1 MDHDSLHMSL
11 DYVGSSGV
19 TLSVEQKS
27 ALQSSL
33 VILKTQQKF
42 EKVKFFGKI
51 HGVRRDYIIVQ
62 GVGKDELKERKTLFS
77 VDCLKW
83 GLAPTPSDE
92 VRRKVALV
100 KGRFTGDPSFEYEIE
115 AKGLNNPDANE
126 DEMIVVKE
134 EDRLACVIESIC
146 RDAMIVPRGA
156 FLRMPTG
163 EVVQNRTFE
172 GLSVAEST
180 RLSSYYHFRDPILLH
195 ETSLLEK
202 ADLDKAMDF
211 LDPIDT
217 DIPQEGSW
225 SVQTEHGSGLVVIRS
240 LHWLGY
246 TFYHCPGTSRFGF
259 VYFGTGEKNLDL
271 PFMLN

>member
-1 MDHDSLHMSL
+1 L

-19 TLSVEQKS
+19 CLSVEQKA

-51 HGVRRDYIIVQ
+51 LGVRNDYFIVQ
-62 GVGKDELKERKTLFS
+62 GVGLNELKDRKTLFS

-83 GLAPTPSDE
+83 GLVPSPNDE

-100 KGRFTGDPSFEYEIE
+100 KGRFTGDPSYEYEIE
-115 AKGLNNPDANE
+115 AKGLDNPDANE
-126 DEMIVVKE
+126 DDMIVVKE
-134 EDRLACVIESIC
+134 EERLAIVIENIC
-146 RDAMIVPRGA
+146 RDVLIVPRGA
-156 FLRMPTG
+156 YLRMPTG

-172 GLSVAEST
+172 GLSVSEST
-180 RLSSYYHFRDPILLH
+180 RLTSYYHFRDPILLH
-195 ETSLLEK
+195 EKSLLEK
-202 ADLDKAMDF
+202 ADLDRAIDF

-225 SVQTEHGSGLVVIRS
+225 STQSERGSGLVVLRS

-246 TFYHCPGTSRFGF
+246 TFYHCPGTSRFGC
-259 VYFGTGEKNLDL
+259 VYVGTGEKNLDL